1 MTPREKVLRTI
12 AHKEPDRVPVA
23 NNLTPQVAET
33 LSKKFKIP
41 FEIKD
46 TGFLANRFSFNEVL
60 VKLGNDVVFVGVTA
74 PKNFT
79 PKKSPDGT
87 FMNEWRIRC
96 KSISYYN
103 EMVEHPLKDIE
114 TTQQL
119 NEYFDKYGFPVPEA
133 KGRFDLTEEEIK
145 KYSKDY
151 AIIGCLETTMFETS
165 WYLVGMDKF
174 LVDLAMKKSY
184 VFELLDRV
192 TDYHINIGKKLI
204 NLGCDIIWTGDD
216 FGTQRGMLI
225 SPKSWREVFKPRFGR
240 VFRELKKCSPN
251 IKIAFHSCGSIVPI
265 IPDLIEIGL
274 DILNPLQPHAN
285 EMDRKML
292 KSKYGDKLSFF
303 GGIDEQEILPYG
315 STKDVKE
322 EVRKAIF
329 DLAPEGGYILAAAHN
344 IQPDTSIENIFSIYE
359 AVKEYGRYP
368 IPEEK
373 SQKSS
378 KGRWK

>member
-1 MTPREKVLRTI
+1 MIPRERVLRAI

-23 NNLTPQVAET
+23 INLTPQVAET
-33 LSKKFKIP
+33 LSKKFNIP

-46 TGFLANRFSFNEVL
+46 TGMLANRFSFNEVL
-60 VKLGNDVVFVGVTA
+60 VKLGNDVVFVGATA

-79 PKKSPDGT
+79 PKEFPDGS

-96 KSISYYN
+96 KWVSYYV
-103 EMVEHPLKDIE
+103 EMVGHPLKDIE

-119 NEYFDKYGFPVPEA
+119 DEYFDKYGFPDPEA
-133 KGRFDLTEEEIK
+133 KGRFDLAEEEIK

-174 LVDLAMKKSY
+174 LVDLMRKKSY

-192 TDYHINIGKKLI
+192 ADYHINIGKKLI

-225 SPKSWREVFKPRFGR
+225 SPELWREVFKPRFRR
-240 VFRELKKCSPN
+240 VFRELKKCNPN
-251 IKIAFHSCGSIVPI
+251 VKIAYHSCGSIVPI

-274 DILNPLQPHAN
+274 DILNPLQPYAYG
-285 EMDRKML
+285 MDRKIL
-292 KSKYGDKLSFF
+292 KNKYGDKLSFF
-303 GGIDEQEILPYG
+303 GGIDEQKILPYG
-315 STKDVKE
+315 SIKDVKE
-322 EVRKAIF
+322 EVRRAIF
-329 DLAPEGGYILAAAHN
+329 DLAPGGGYILAAAHN
-344 IQPDTSIENIFSIYE
+344 IQPDTSVENIFSIYE

-368 IPEEK
+368 IPK
-373 SQKSS
+373 DTGKNQVK
-378 KGRWK
+378 RR